1 MFKHLITFL
10 TALLFTVSVS
20 AQTPAP
26 KKETSGSMGVTT
38 TVAPNSP
45 ATKKEEPKAPTAVC
59 VEKDKNG
66 KAIIDAKTNKPVV
79 CPKKDEK
86 KK

>member
-20 AQTPAP
+20 AQTTAP
-26 KKETSGSMGVTT
+26 
-38 TVAPNSP
+38 
-45 ATKKEEPKAPTAVC
+45 KKEEPKAPVAVC

>member
-1 MFKHLITFL
+1 MKNIIMFL

-20 AQTPAP
+20 AHTHDP
-26 KKETSGSMGVTT
+26 KKEE
-38 TVAPNSP
+38 AKP
-45 ATKKEEPKAPTAVC
+45 AVKAEVC
-59 VEKDKNG
+59 VEKDKDG
-66 KAIIDAKTNKPVV
+66 KAIIDKKTGKPVV

>member
-1 MFKHLITFL
+1 MKTILTIL

-26 KKETSGSMGVTT
+26 KKEE
-38 TVAPNSP
+38 AKP
-45 ATKKEEPKAPTAVC
+45 ATPAVC

-66 KAIIDAKTNKPVV
+66 KVIIDAKTGKPVV
-79 CPKKDEK
+79 CPKVDEK
-86 KK
+86 KAEPAKK

>member
-1 MFKHLITFL
+1 MFKTIITFL

-20 AQTPAP
+20 AQTPAL
-26 KKETSGSMGVTT
+26 
-38 TVAPNSP
+38 
-45 ATKKEEPKAPTAVC
+45 KKEEAKPAAPAVC

>member
-1 MFKHLITFL
+1 M
-10 TALLFTVSVS
+10 S

-26 KKETSGSMGVTT
+26 KKEEAKPA
-38 TVAPNSP
+38 AP
-45 ATKKEEPKAPTAVC
+45 AVC

-66 KAIIDAKTNKPVV
+66 KAIIDKKTNKPVV

>member
-10 TALLFTVSVS
+10 IASLFTISVS

-26 KKETSGSMGVTT
+26 KKE
-38 TVAPNSP
+38 
-45 ATKKEEPKAPTAVC
+45 EPKAPIPAVKC
-59 VEKDKNG
+59 EEKDKNG
-66 KAIIDAKTNKPVV
+66 KAIIDAKTGKPVV
-79 CPKKDEK
+79 CPKVEEK

>member
-26 KKETSGSMGVTT
+26 KKEE
-38 TVAPNSP
+38 AKP
-45 ATKKEEPKAPTAVC
+45 ATPAVC

-86 KK
+86 KAEPAKK

>member
-26 KKETSGSMGVTT
+26 KKE
-38 TVAPNSP
+38 
-45 ATKKEEPKAPTAVC
+45 EPKKAPAVVC

>member
-1 MFKHLITFL
+1 MFKTIITFL

-26 KKETSGSMGVTT
+26 KKEEAKPA
-38 TVAPNSP
+38 AP
-45 ATKKEEPKAPTAVC
+45 AVC

>member
-1 MFKHLITFL
+1 MKNILVYLF
-10 TALLFTVSVS
+10 ALLFTVSVS

-26 KKETSGSMGVTT
+26 KKEE
-38 TVAPNSP
+38 P
-45 ATKKEEPKAPTAVC
+45 KKEPVKEC

-66 KAIIDAKTNKPVV
+66 KAILGKDGKPVV
-79 CPKKDEK
+79 CPKVEQKKDEK